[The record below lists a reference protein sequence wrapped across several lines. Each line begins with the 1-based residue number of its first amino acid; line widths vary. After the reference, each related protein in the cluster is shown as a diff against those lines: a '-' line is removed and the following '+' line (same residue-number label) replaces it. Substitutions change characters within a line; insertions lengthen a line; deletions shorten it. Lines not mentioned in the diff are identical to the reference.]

1 MYNIKNSMVI
11 DERWTSFVI
20 VHISTGSFFITRESE
35 GRPYYFNDFYYRS
48 IKAQCNNDNKR

>member
-1 MYNIKNSMVI
+1 MVI

-20 VHISTGSFFITRESE
+20 VQISNGSFFITRESE
-35 GRPYYFNDFYYRS
+35 GRPNYFNDFYYRS

>member
-1 MYNIKNSMVI
+1 MVI

-20 VHISTGSFFITRESE
+20 VQISTGSFFITRESE
-35 GRPYYFNDFYYRS
+35 GRPYYLNDFYYRS